1 MSMRLKPILFIALA
15 VGLAI
20 LVWAFIAGR
29 KEAGTDEQSEK
40 PIKAPP
46 LVSTQNGEVT
56 VKMDSRTQAKN
67 GIQVAPLDISTR
79 QQELRGN
86 AIVLPLQDLITLRN
100 NYVSAKTQV
109 DKANAALDVSGREY
123 ERLNGL
129 YKDERNASAKSVQAA
144 EGTMR
149 SDEATQKAAEDGLL
163 LMQNNIRQ
171 QWGDVIARSL
181 FARSPE
187 FDRLVRQQDLLVQV
201 TLPPGTQTAAPRSA
215 SLETAQGKLLKTRL
229 ISPFPRLDPRIQSP
243 SFLYMTGNQPDLIP
257 GLNLAVLLPSGPA
270 LQGVTVPANAVVWW
284 EGKAWTYVQ
293 TSPDQFSRRDVP
305 TQMPVKGGWFV
316 PITNQTNPTFKP
328 GEKVVING
336 AQQLLSQEFSSQTET
351 GETD

>member
-1 MSMRLKPILFIALA
+1 MRLKPILFIALV
-15 VGLAI
+15 VGLAV
-20 LVWAFIAGR
+20 LLWAFIAGR
-29 KEAGTDEQSEK
+29 KEAGTEAQSKK
-40 PIKAPP
+40 PIKAPT
-46 LVSTQNGEVT
+46 LVSMQNGEVT
-56 VKMDSRTQAKN
+56 VKMDSATQAKN
-67 GIQVAPLDISTR
+67 GIQVAPLDLSTR

-149 SDEATQKAAEDGLL
+149 SDEATQTAAEDGLL

-181 FARSPE
+181 FAHSPE
-187 FDRLVRQQDLLVQV
+187 FDRLVQQQDFLVQV
-201 TLPPGTQTAAPRSA
+201 MLPPGTQTAAPRSA
-215 SLETAQGKLLKTRL
+215 SLETAQGKLLNARL
-229 ISPFPRLDPRIQSP
+229 VSPFPRLDPRIQSP
-243 SFLYMTGNQPDLIP
+243 SFLYMTGNQPGLIP
-257 GLNLAVLLPSGPA
+257 GLNLAVLLPSGPV

-284 EGKAWTYVQ
+284 EGKAWAYVQ
-293 TSPDQFSRRDVP
+293 LSPDQFSRREVP
-305 TQMPVKGGWFV
+305 TELPVNEGWFA
-316 PITNQTNPTFKP
+316 PITTQANPVFRP
-328 GEKVVING
+328 GEKLVVNG
-336 AQQLLSQEFSSQTET
+336 AQQLLSEESRSQIQTA